1 MTNYLDWMKSCYYIT
16 LTTHPAISVPAGFTD
31 DGLPVGIQI
40 VGRYRD
46 DFGLLQFAHAFEQAT
61 AGLEAPAADRGVAG
75 CPVRVAALAAADH
88 PRWLELARGY
98 KAFYKTPVTDAEYQ
112 RAWKRLLA
120 NDRAWGLG
128 GRHDG
133 QLVGITHYLFTAAP
147 GTRRSATCRTC
158 SSILRSADA
167 ASRAR

>member
-1 MTNYLDWMKSCYYIT
+1 MTPSD
-16 LTTHPAISVPAGFTD
+16 
-31 DGLPVGIQI
+31 Q
-40 VGRYRD
+40 
-46 DFGLLQFAHAFEQAT
+46 
-61 AGLEAPAADRGVAG
+61 
-75 CPVRVAALAAADH
+75 

-133 QLVGITHYLFTAAP
+133 QLVGITHYLFHSSTWNEEVCYLQDLFVDPAFRGRGIARTLIEAVAKAALARGAERLYWLTQEHNTAA
-147 GTRRSATCRTC
+147 
-158 SSILRSADA
+158 
-167 ASRAR
+167 RALYDKVAKYNHFIRYDYPLHLAVV